1 VQREN
6 LNTNKT
12 HTITLIK

>member
-1 VQREN
+1 LQN

-12 HTITLIK
+12 TG